1 MERQETFKFD
11 FKIIWWK
18 SMMLCRLWKDHLWI
32 KIWFS
37 TSFLFSQMGW
47 EWCCQKGC
55 FNLAKNDWSSWFQ
68 ERTASIQTTWSRETW
83 EKKVMNF
90 YFSDEWST
98 CACQVSFSWTNAK
111 EAQQFSCYFP
121 NKFPKGAI
129 YFWFSEKSSL

>member
-90 YFSDEWST
+90 YFFRWMVHLCLPSFIFLNKCQRSST
-98 CACQVSFSWTNAK
+98 IFLLLSKQVP
-111 EAQQFSCYFP
+111 QRCYLFLILW
-121 NKFPKGAI
+121 KI
-129 YFWFSEKSSL
+129 